1 MDTPIGHD
9 RNADQIAYWN
19 GPSGQRWT
27 DRQAEQD
34 VLLAPVTQAL
44 IDRAAP
50 RAGERIIDVGCGCG
64 GTSMALA
71 SRVAPTGF
79 VLGVDISGPMLARA
93 RQLAP
98 KGASERLPVDFVL
111 ADATV
116 YPFDPGSFD
125 LLVSRFGVMFFAEPA
140 VSFSNLR
147 RALRSSGRMAFAC
160 WREPRENPWMM
171 APLQAIYQHVP
182 KLPPQGPEDPGP
194 FAFAS
199 EERVHR
205 ILGEAG
211 FKRIQMEPVALSF
224 DIAIGRGL
232 DAAVQAAM
240 QIGPGSRALDGHPP
254 ETRAAAATTVK
265 ETLAP
270 FVRGDSV
277 PLPGS
282 IWIVTARAS

>member
-19 GPSGQRWT
+19 GPNGQRWT

-44 IDRAAP
+44 IDRAMP
-50 RAGERIIDVGCGCG
+50 CAGERIIDVGCGCG

-79 VLGVDISGPMLARA
+79 VLGVDISGPMLSRA

-98 KGASERLPVDFVL
+98 QGAPVDFVL

-116 YPFDPGSFD
+116 YPFDPEHFD
-125 LLVSRFGVMFFAEPA
+125 LLVSRFGVMFFAEPV

-147 RALRSSGRMAFAC
+147 RALRPSGRLAFAC

-211 FKRIQMEPVALSF
+211 FKRIEMEPVALSF

-232 DAAVQAAM
+232 EAAAQAAM

-254 ETRAAAATTVK
+254 ETRAAAAKSVR
-265 ETLAP
+265 EMLVP
-270 FVRGDSV
+270 FVRGDNV

-282 IWIVTARAS
+282 IWIVTAQAS

>member
-19 GPSGQRWT
+19 GPNGQRWT

-34 VLLAPVTQAL
+34 VLLTPVTQAL
-44 IDRAAP
+44 IERAEP
-50 RAGERIIDVGCGCG
+50 RPGERIIDVGCGCG
-64 GTSMALA
+64 GASMALA
-71 SRVAPTGF
+71 ERVAPTGF
-79 VLGVDISGPMLARA
+79 VLGIDISGPMLSRA
-93 RQLAP
+93 RELAP
-98 KGASERLPVDFVL
+98 EGMPVDFVL

-116 YPFDPGSFD
+116 YPFDPQHFD
-125 LLVSRFGVMFFAEPA
+125 LLASRFGVMFFAEPA
-140 VSFSNLR
+140 VSFANLR
-147 RALRSSGRMAFAC
+147 RALRPSGRMAFAC

-171 APLQAIYQHVP
+171 VPLQAIYQHVP

-211 FKRIQMEPVALSF
+211 FKKIEMEPVALSF

-254 ETRAAAATTVK
+254 ETRAAAAKSVK
-265 ETLAP
+265 EMLTP
-270 FVRGDSV
+270 YVRGDAV
-277 PLPGS
+277 PLAGS
-282 IWIVTARAS
+282 IWIVT